1 MEMPTNKERLT
12 VLKEE
17 LKKCERLSNY
27 MASADVVRSYL
38 EQRVNTLE
46 NLVKYE
52 RQDELFI

>member
-1 MEMPTNKERLT
+1 MPTNKERLA

-17 LKKCERLSNY
+17 LEKCERLSNY

-52 RQDELFI
+52 GQDELFI